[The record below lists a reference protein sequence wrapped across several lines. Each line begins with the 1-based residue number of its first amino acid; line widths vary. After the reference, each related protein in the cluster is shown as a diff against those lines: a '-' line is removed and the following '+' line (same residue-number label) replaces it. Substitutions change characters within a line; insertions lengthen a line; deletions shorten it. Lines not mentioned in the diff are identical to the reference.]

1 MDFSSFTLP
10 DLPHDAH
17 RAAAETVLARLA
29 ARFPAAGLG
38 VTGSVSTGTHTA
50 ASDLDLVVVD
60 AQFRREMQFATRAE
74 GVRTA
79 ILCLRPGFDADR
91 ERRWM
96 LAAGGDAAMVAMVRT
111 AFIARDPAGWLG
123 EMQRTVA
130 RLSGERRARRDELVA
145 MRRGRALAAVRAL
158 ANGTEATD
166 EQLQL
171 ELFAAVVEGWY
182 LRQGLS
188 MDTRQDTVRAV
199 DVIAAHD
206 PALHQ
211 LLRRA
216 IPITHGSMA
225 PLLRAVDYVF
235 EPAPRDDP

>member
-1 MDFSSFTLP
+1 MEATPFTLP
-10 DLPHDAH
+10 DLPRDAH
-17 RAAAETVLARLA
+17 RAAAESVLGRLA
-29 ARFPAAGLG
+29 ARFPSAGLG

-50 ASDLDLVVVD
+50 ESDLDLVVAD
-60 AQFRREMQFATRAE
+60 ASFRREMQFATRAE

-79 ILCLRPGFDADR
+79 ILCLHPGFDAER

-96 LAAGGDAAMVAMVRT
+96 LASGGDAAMVTMVRT
-111 AFIARDPAGWLG
+111 AFVARDPAGWLA

-130 RLSGERRARRDELVA
+130 RLSGERHARRGELVA
-145 MRRGRALAAVRAL
+145 LRRERALAAVRAL
-158 ANGTEATD
+158 AKGTEATD

-182 LRQGLS
+182 LRKGLS
-188 MDTRQDTVRAV
+188 MDSKRESARAI
-199 DVIAAHD
+199 DVIAARD
-206 PALHQ
+206 PELHQ

-235 EPAPRDDP
+235 EPAARDDP